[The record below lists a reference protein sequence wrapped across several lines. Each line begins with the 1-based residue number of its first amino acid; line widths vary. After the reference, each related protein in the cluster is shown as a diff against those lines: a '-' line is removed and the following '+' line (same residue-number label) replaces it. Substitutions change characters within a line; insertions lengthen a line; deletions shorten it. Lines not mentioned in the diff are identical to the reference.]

1 MLFLSES
8 ASYYGFEEGVTI
20 ADALI
25 EQMEA
30 TQAVADMEV
39 ALLEADYLFHTQ
51 VLTEEEQAD
60 PESASGGEKKASFLQ
75 RVVQVIKNV
84 IEKIKA
90 AVMKVWNAI
99 KGVFKKKTAE
109 KEAEAEEVAKKEGVS
124 KADLYFEG
132 YKNMIPLAKG
142 MADLVGK
149 YLAKVKAVNSLDAA
163 KALKTEMAHAFEA
176 KEKELKKAKAGK
188 KEKIP
193 FSVMM
198 EVGKESTDLQHELE
212 QLIDFL
218 NLQKK
223 MMDERDK
230 RLEAAKKKEKPSAE
244 ELGNYAR
251 ELSVVKQQL
260 SLAQRLNGYMNHI
273 GNIYGE
279 VMSAKL
285 KGGKGKDSK

>member
-20 ADALI
+20 ADALV

-51 VLTEEEQAD
+51 VLTEEEQTD
-60 PESASGGEKKASFLQ
+60 PDSASGGAKKASFLQ

-84 IEKIKA
+84 IDKIKA

-99 KGVFKKKTAE
+99 KGVFKKKVAE
-109 KEAEAEEVAKKEGVS
+109 KEAEAEQVAKEEGVS
-124 KADLYFEG
+124 KADLYVEG
-132 YKNMIPLAKG
+132 YKNMIPVANSLN
-142 MADLVGK
+142 DLVSK
-149 YLAKVKAVNSLDAA
+149 YLGKVKNLNSLDEA

-176 KEKELKKAKAGK
+176 KEKELKKAKMGK
-188 KEKIP
+188 KEKLP
-193 FSVMM
+193 FSVVI
-198 EVGKESTDLQHELE
+198 EAGKAENDLQHELN

-218 NLQKK
+218 DIRKK

-244 ELGNYAR
+244 ELGEYAR
-251 ELSVVKQQL
+251 ELAVVKQQL
-260 SLAQRLNGYMNHI
+260 SLAQRLNAAMAHL
-273 GNIYGE
+273 GNIYTE
-279 VMSAKL
+279 VLNSKV
-285 KGGKGKDSK
+285 KGKGKDKK

>member
-51 VLTEEEQAD
+51 VLTEEEQTD
-60 PESASGGEKKASFLQ
+60 PDSASGGAKKASFLQ

-84 IEKIKA
+84 IDKIKA

-99 KGVFKKKTAE
+99 KGVFKKKVAE
-109 KEAEAEEVAKKEGVS
+109 KEAEAEQVAKEEGVS
-124 KADLYFEG
+124 KADLYMEG
-132 YKNMIPLAKG
+132 YKNMLPIANALN
-142 MADLVGK
+142 DLVSK
-149 YLAKVKAVNSLDAA
+149 YLGKVKNLNSLDEA
-163 KALKTEMAHAFEA
+163 KALKTEMTHAFET
-176 KEKELKKAKAGK
+176 KEKELKKAKMGK
-188 KEKIP
+188 KEKLP
-193 FSVMM
+193 YSVII
-198 EVGKESTDLQHELE
+198 EAGKAESDLQHELN

-218 NLQKK
+218 DMRKK

-244 ELGNYAR
+244 ELGEYAR
-251 ELSVVKQQL
+251 ELAVVKQQL
-260 SLAQRLNGYMNHI
+260 SLAQRLNAAVAHL
-273 GNIYGE
+273 GNIYDE
-279 VMSAKL
+279 LLNSKVK
-285 KGGKGKDSK
+285 GKGKDKK

>member
-60 PESASGGEKKASFLQ
+60 PESSSGGAKKASFLQ
-75 RVVQVIKNV
+75 RVVQVIKTV
-84 IEKIKA
+84 IDKIKA

-99 KGVFKKKTAE
+99 KGVFKKKVAE
-109 KEAEAEEVAKKEGVS
+109 KEAEAEEVAKSEGVS
-124 KADLYFEG
+124 KADLYMEG
-132 YKNMIPLAKG
+132 YKNMLPIANALN
-142 MADLVGK
+142 DLVSK
-149 YLAKVKAVNSLDAA
+149 YLGKVKNLNSLDEA
-163 KALKTEMAHAFEA
+163 KALKTEMNHAFEA
-176 KEKELKKAKAGK
+176 KEKELKKAKMGK
-188 KEKIP
+188 KEKLP
-193 FSVMM
+193 YSVII
-198 EVGKESTDLQHELE
+198 EAGKAESDLQHELN

-218 NLQKK
+218 DMHKK

-244 ELGNYAR
+244 ELGEYAR
-251 ELSVVKQQL
+251 ELAVVKQQL
-260 SLAQRLNGYMNHI
+260 SLAQRLNAAMAHL

-279 VMSAKL
+279 LLNSKVK
-285 KGGKGKDSK
+285 GKGKDKK

>member
-60 PESASGGEKKASFLQ
+60 PESASGGAKKASFLQ
-75 RVVQVIKNV
+75 RVVQAIKTV

-99 KGVFKKKTAE
+99 KGVFKKKVAE
-109 KEAEAEEVAKKEGVS
+109 KEAEAEQVAKEEGVS
-124 KADLYFEG
+124 KADLYVEG
-132 YKNMIPLAKG
+132 YKNMLPIANSLN
-142 MADLVGK
+142 DLVSK
-149 YLAKVKAVNSLDAA
+149 YLGKVKNLKSLDEA
-163 KALKTEMAHAFEA
+163 KALKTEMNSAFEA
-176 KEKELKKAKAGK
+176 KEKELKKAKVGK
-188 KEKIP
+188 KEKLP
-193 FSVMM
+193 FSVVM
-198 EVGKESTDLQHELE
+198 EAGKAENDLQHELS

-218 NLQKK
+218 ELRKK

-244 ELGNYAR
+244 ELGEYAR
-251 ELSVVKQQL
+251 ELAVVKQQL
-260 SLAQRLNGYMNHI
+260 GLAQRLNAAMAHL
-273 GNIYGE
+273 GNIYVE
-279 VMSAKL
+279 LLNSKV
-285 KGGKGKDSK
+285 KGKKNK

>member
-75 RVVQVIKNV
+75 RVVQAIKTVID
-84 IEKIKA
+84 KIKA

-99 KGVFKKKTAE
+99 KGVFKKKAAE
-109 KEAEAEEVAKKEGVS
+109 KEAEAEEIVKKEGVS
-124 KADLYFEG
+124 KADLYYEG
-132 YKNMIPLAKG
+132 YKNMIPVASG
-142 MADLVGK
+142 ISDLIAK
-149 YLAKVKAVNSLDAA
+149 YLGKVKSLSSLDDA
-163 KALKTEMAHAFEA
+163 KALKAEMTHAFEA
-176 KEKELKKAKAGK
+176 KEKELKKAKLGK

-193 FSVMM
+193 FNTFQ
-198 EVGKESTDLQHELE
+198 EFYKAGQDLEHELA

-218 NLQKK
+218 EAQKNA
-223 MMDERDK
+223 MNQRDQ

-244 ELGNYAR
+244 ELGKYAR
-251 ELSVVKQQL
+251 ELAVVKQQL
-260 SLAQRLNGYMNHI
+260 SLAQRLNSSMAHLS
-273 GNIYGE
+273 NIYGE
-279 VMSAKL
+279 FLNSKVKSN
-285 KGGKGKDSK
+285 KGKK